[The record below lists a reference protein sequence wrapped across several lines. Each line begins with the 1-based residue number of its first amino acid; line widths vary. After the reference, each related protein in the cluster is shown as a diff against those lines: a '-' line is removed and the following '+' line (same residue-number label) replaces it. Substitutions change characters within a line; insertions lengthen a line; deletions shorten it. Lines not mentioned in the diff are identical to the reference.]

1 MEHLLASF
9 LFPITIFL
17 FIFMAMLRIWR
28 KSKTSNS
35 TLNLPPGPWKL
46 PLIGSLHHL
55 AGSMPLHHRLRDLS
69 MKYGPLMHLQLG
81 EITNIVISSPETA
94 KQVMKT
100 HDIIFSQRPFIPSIS
115 LMTYNSMDIAF
126 SPYGEYWRQLRKIC
140 TSELLTAS
148 RVRSFRSIREEQT
161 SKFVRFISSSAGS
174 PINFSRMMESLTY
187 SVISRAAF
195 GKVWKGEEVFV
206 PTIKKLAQAA
216 ADSYLADL
224 YPSIKLLQV
233 ITGMK
238 PRLKRLHQAI
248 DEIIENIVD
257 EHRTKKAEAKSVD
270 VDEEEDLVD
279 VLLNIQDKG
288 DLEFPLTSVNI
299 KAVILDMFIVGS
311 DTSSTPVEW
320 AMSEMLKNPRVMI
333 KAQQEVRQIFDANGT
348 IDEAGLQELNYLK
361 LVIKETL
368 RLHPPVP
375 LLVPRECRESCIIN
389 GYHIPEKSTVVVN
402 AWAIGRDPNY
412 WSEAKRFY
420 PERFLDNS
428 IDFKG
433 TNFEFIPFG
442 AGRRMCPGI
451 LFGMANVELP
461 LAQLLYHFDWKLPSG
476 LKPENLDMTEDL
488 SITVKRRN
496 PLYVIPIPYIPPP
509 VK

>member
-1 MEHLLASF
+1 MEHLLPSF

-17 FIFMAMLRIWR
+17 FIFMAMLRILR

-55 AGSMPLHHRLRDLS
+55 AGSMPPHHRLRDLA
-69 MKYGPLMHLQLG
+69 MKYGPVMHLQLG

-100 HDIIFSQRPFIPSIS
+100 HDIIFSQRPFIPLIS
-115 LMTYNSMDIAF
+115 LMTYNSTDIAF

-148 RVRSFRSIREEQT
+148 HVRSFRSIREEQT
-161 SKFVRFISSSAGS
+161 SNFVRFISSSAGS

-195 GKVWKGEEVFV
+195 GKIWKGEKVFV
-206 PTIKKLAQAA
+206 PAIKKLAQAS

-248 DEIIENIVD
+248 DKIIENIVD
-257 EHRTKKAEAKSVD
+257 EHRTRKAEAKSVD

-288 DLEFPLTSVNI
+288 DLEFPLTTDNV
-299 KAVILDMFIVGS
+299 KAVI
-311 DTSSTPVEW
+311 
-320 AMSEMLKNPRVMI
+320 
-333 KAQQEVRQIFDANGT
+333 
-348 IDEAGLQELNYLK
+348 
-361 LVIKETL
+361 
-368 RLHPPVP
+368 
-375 LLVPRECRESCIIN
+375 
-389 GYHIPEKSTVVVN
+389 
-402 AWAIGRDPNY
+402 
-412 WSEAKRFY
+412 
-420 PERFLDNS
+420 
-428 IDFKG
+428 
-433 TNFEFIPFG
+433 
-442 AGRRMCPGI
+442 
-451 LFGMANVELP
+451 
-461 LAQLLYHFDWKLPSG
+461 
-476 LKPENLDMTEDL
+476 MT
-488 SITVKRRN
+488 
-496 PLYVIPIPYIPPP
+496 
-509 VK
+509 